1 MLGSLA
7 LSLLWTTSLLKDYL
21 IILLNSI
28 LIIKRM
34 HISKHSQLYFKFN
47 FNWYINK
54 FKISLLIWSASLIFM
69 STLLSSQTD
78 PVYYSKVSIHVTT
91 MLIWLFLLNLGKIRQ
106 TLKVRKKMLAF
117 DHQKSA
123 SRARDSTWHWLFPSW
138 CNQRGII
145 RWNRPTLEV
154 EKLLIM
160 WITRS
165 EAANPCG

>member
-1 MLGSLA
+1 
-7 LSLLWTTSLLKDYL
+7 
-21 IILLNSI
+21 
-28 LIIKRM
+28 
-34 HISKHSQLYFKFN
+34 
-47 FNWYINK
+47 
-54 FKISLLIWSASLIFM
+54 M

-78 PVYYSKVSIHVTT
+78 PVYYSKVNIHVTT

-160 WITRS
+160 WIPRS
-165 EAANPCG
+165 EAANPCGEEPGDNCRKGTVSLDTQGWTQGDIKGKTFNRGPGLIWLPWDTNYLA